1 MATMSGTE
9 ANRQL
14 VESLDQWFHTD
25 LGALVLEEELKKL
38 RVMVS
43 RLFGYYLLE
52 VSLLCSHADYLQ
64 DCPVR
69 RRFRLSPCA
78 GDGNQVLGLP
88 EQLPV
93 VSDYIDAVILP
104 HTLDFS
110 ADPRQVLREVER
122 ILIPEGKVVITGFN
136 PWSLWGLW
144 RAMPGASRK
153 LPWRGHFLSYSQV
166 EDWLSLLGFD
176 VEEAQ
181 TLLFR
186 PPWKRAFLMRH
197 ALVMERLGSRLWPWL
212 AGVYIIVATKRVS
225 TLTPIRPRWRLQ
237 RSLKKASVEPVVNLV
252 DTGRERVD
260 SDVGG

>member
-1 MATMSGTE
+1 MNSAP

-14 VESLDQWFHTD
+14 LESLDQWFHTD
-25 LGALVLEEELKKL
+25 LGALVLEEEQKKL
-38 RVMVS
+38 AELAS
-43 RLFGYYLLE
+43 QLFGYYLLE
-52 VSLLCSHADYLQ
+52 VSLLCSHPDYLRQ
-64 DCPVR
+64 CPIR
-69 RRFRLSPCA
+69 RRFRLSPCP
-78 GDGNQVLGLP
+78 GEGNQVVAQP

-93 VSDYIDAVILP
+93 ISDYIDAVILP

-122 ILIPEGKVVITGFN
+122 VLIPEGKVVITGFN

-144 RAMPGASRK
+144 RAMPGASRR
-153 LPWRGHFLSYSQV
+153 LPWRGHFLSFSQV

-176 VEEAQ
+176 VEEAR

-186 PPWKRAFLMRH
+186 PPWKRPFLMRQ

-212 AGVYIIVATKRVS
+212 AGVYIIVASKRVS

-237 RSLKKASVEPVVNLV
+237 ERLKKASVEPAVNRVGTVQNGV
-252 DTGRERVD
+252 DGDVD
-260 SDVGG
+260 G